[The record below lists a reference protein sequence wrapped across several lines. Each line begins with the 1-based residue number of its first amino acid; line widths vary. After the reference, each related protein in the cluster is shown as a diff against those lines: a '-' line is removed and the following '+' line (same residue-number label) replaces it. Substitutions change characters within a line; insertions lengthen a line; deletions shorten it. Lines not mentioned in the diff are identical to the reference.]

1 MLTSHAESDRHM
13 EHVIGKGYR
22 LEELLDFSRG
32 GMGEGAAFRNPRRFL
47 NKRNLRRVGG
57 IMRNA
62 NLTQSFSFYLPGF
75 SPACPYMFP
84 IPGDPRGPLGPCAFL
99 LTWAELAGGGSG
111 VSRTP
116 EPSPAH
122 PPPCPWGPERE
133 RAGSPEPCL
142 CPSVGRQTADTAKI
156 SG

>member
-13 EHVIGKGYR
+13 EHVIQKGYR

-32 GMGEGAAFRNPRRFL
+32 GMGEGTAFRNPRRFL

-84 IPGDPRGPLGPCAFL
+84 IPGDPRGPLGPCASL
-99 LTWAELAGGGSG
+99 LTWAELGWGWKRGQQGPRA
-111 VSRTP
+111 VS
-116 EPSPAH
+116 H
-122 PPPCPWGPERE
+122 PNPLVPGDQRERE
-133 RAGSPEPCL
+133 QGAQSLVSARL
-142 CPSVGRQTADTAKI
+142 WVGRLQTLRR
-156 SG
+156 S

>member
-13 EHVIGKGYR
+13 EHVIRKGYR

-32 GMGEGAAFRNPRRFL
+32 GMGEGTAFRNPRRFL

-62 NLTQSFSFYLPGF
+62 NLTQSFSISRASPQPVLTCFQFLGTREGHWGMCLP
-75 SPACPYMFP
+75 PYM
-84 IPGDPRGPLGPCAFL
+84 GR
-99 LTWAELAGGGSG
+99 AGGGWERG
-111 VSRTP
+111 QQDPRAVSHPTP
-116 EPSPAH
+116 LVP
-122 PPPCPWGPERE
+122 GDQRE
-133 RAGSPEPCL
+133 RTGSPEPCL

-156 SG
+156 LG